1 MSRFSLTFSNNL
13 NNVFNKNLQQPK
25 PNTYFN
31 KNMNYYI
38 CSSGGCGSTILYN
51 YLSNFGNV
59 YHIHDRYPPNKLQY
73 VGCKNASEDV
83 NSEWFNGVEIP
94 ENELTN
100 YKVIFI
106 YRHPIPVIFSRFAQK
121 YGPNTKHLQ
130 NIKCDNSGNINFFN
144 VLRERKDLYKM
155 EEFFN
160 NYTTISSER
169 NYDIYSIKYEL
180 FFNNISFFNYLINI
194 PDIKELYPIKS
205 ESSKKYQYINE
216 LNLIY
221 KNLILK
227 MNKMAFIVRIP
238 KIKNEEIIENEEFNV
253 KV

>member
-1 MSRFSLTFSNNL
+1 MSRFLLTFSDNS
-13 NNVFNKNLQQPK
+13 NKSYYNNLQQPK
-25 PNTYFN
+25 SNTYFN

-38 CSSGGCGSTILYN
+38 CSSGGCGSTILFN

-73 VGCKNASEDV
+73 VGSKNTSEDI
-83 NSEWFNGVEIP
+83 NAEWFNGIEIP

-130 NIKCDNSGNINFFN
+130 NIKCENDGNINFFN

-160 NYTTISSER
+160 NYTTIVSDR
-169 NYDIYSIKYEL
+169 NYDIYCIKYEL
-180 FFNNISFFNYLINI
+180 FFNNIGFFNKIMNI

-205 ESSKKYQYINE
+205 ESHKKYQYVNDLIY
-216 LNLIY
+216 IY
-221 KNLILK
+221 KNLIQK
-227 MNKMAFIVRIP
+227 MNKMAFITRIP
-238 KIKNEEIIENEEFNV
+238 KTV
-253 KV
+253 V

>member
-1 MSRFSLTFSNNL
+1 MSRFSLTFNNNF
-13 NNVFNKNLQQPK
+13 NNNFQQPK
-25 PNTYFN
+25 PNNYFN

-38 CSSGGCGSTILYN
+38 CSSGGCGSTILFN

-73 VGCKNASEDV
+73 IGNKNKNTSEHV

-106 YRHPIPVIFSRFAQK
+106 YRHPIPVIFSRLAQK

-130 NIKCDNSGNINFFN
+130 NIKCDNNGNINFFD
-144 VLRERKDLYKM
+144 VLKERKDLYKI
-155 EEFFN
+155 EDFFN

-180 FFNNISFFNYLINI
+180 FFNNISFFNQIMNI
-194 PDIKELYPIKS
+194 PDIIELYPIKS
-205 ESSKKYQYINE
+205 EHNKKYQYVRE
-216 LNLIY
+216 LLIIY
-221 KNLILK
+221 NKLIQK
-227 MNKMAFIVRIP
+227 MNRMTFITRIP
-238 KIKNEEIIENEEFNV
+238 KLKNE
-253 KV
+253 